1 MKNNLVVVAH
11 PDDEILGFGAT
22 GTKLV
27 NKGEGVQALILCGNV
42 EERNKRPEINQLM
55 QNIIS
60 ANNSLGFEEP
70 ILKEFPNLKLNN
82 IDHIDLVK
90 SIEKELIRLRPSRIF
105 THHPNDLN
113 DDHKKISKACFVASK
128 VFQRQNIDDMNHELY
143 FMEIQ
148 SATDWSNPFDELQ
161 FSPNVFVDITET
173 IDAKI
178 EALGKYS
185 SVMRDSPH
193 PRSEKM
199 IKARAAFRG
208 SQCGR
213 EYAESFQL
221 IFSHKTW

>member
-22 GTKLV
+22 GRKLV
-27 NKGEGVQALILCGNV
+27 TKGEKVQPIILCGNV
-42 EERNKRPEINQLM
+42 EVRNKRPNMKQLK

-60 ANNSLGFEEP
+60 ANNSLGFKEP

-90 SIEKELIRLRPSRIF
+90 SIEQELLRLRPSRIF

-143 FMEIQ
+143 FMC
-148 SATDWSNPFDELQ
+148 
-161 FSPNVFVDITET
+161 
-173 IDAKI
+173 
-178 EALGKYS
+178 
-185 SVMRDSPH
+185 M
-193 PRSEKM
+193 
-199 IKARAAFRG
+199 
-208 SQCGR
+208 
-213 EYAESFQL
+213 
-221 IFSHKTW
+221 

>member
-1 MKNNLVVVAH
+1 MKNNLIVVAH

-22 GTKLV
+22 GKKLV
-27 NKGEGVQALILCGNV
+27 NKGEKVQSIILCGNV
-42 EERNKRPEINQLM
+42 EVRNNRPENKLLK
-55 QNIIS
+55 QNIMN
-60 ANNSLGFEEP
+60 ANNSLGFTKP

-90 SIEKELIRLRPSRIF
+90 SIEEELIRLKPSRIF

-113 DDHKKISKACFVASK
+113 DDHRKVSEACFVASK
-128 VFQRQNIDDMNHELY
+128 AFQRKNINDINLELY

-148 SATDWSNPFDELQ
+148 SATEWSNPFDNLQ
-161 FSPNVFVDITET
+161 FSPNVFIDITET
-173 IDAKI
+173 IESKI
-178 EALGKYS
+178 SALGKYS
-185 SVMRDSPH
+185 NVMRDSPH

-199 IKARAAFRG
+199 IKALAAFRG

-221 IFSHKTW
+221 IFSQKAW